1 MAAWLLLTFFIY
13 LHNQLS
19 SIHSLSRIRQYKC
32 LKNVI
37 HQVDKKTEWLL
48 LSTSFR
54 AKSGLVFNTRKLFF
68 LKVSF

>member
-37 HQVDKKTEWLL
+37 HQVDPKLNGC
-48 LSTSFR
+48 SFQQVLEQNL
-54 AKSGLVFNTRKLFF
+54 GWF
-68 LKVSF
+68 LTLENSFS